1 MLHGDATTTI
11 TTDADDELRRRC
23 DSLPDQSAAATAAA
37 AAAVVGA
44 KRKSILKKEALN
56 REEMEGLLSS
66 GSGAGGCGVIGSSR
80 NSFATPVD
88 GTPARGGTTAAAAD
102 NEVSRTPPL
111 EYSERKCASRK
122 F

>member
-23 DSLPDQSAAATAAA
+23 DSLPDQSAAATAA

-80 NSFATPVD
+80 NSFATPID
-88 GTPARGGTTAAAAD
+88 GTPARGGTAAAAAD

-111 EYSERKCASRK
+111 EYRERKCASRK